1 MVQEGT
7 TQMTDGFSM
16 LLPVDVRSPK
26 RARDAIEARF
36 GHEPRCGDLLLCIS
50 EVVTNAVRHA
60 RTAAHLTVARRRN
73 VLVVEVSDAS
83 ARLPVKGPPAPQGP
97 GGRGLLILDQLS
109 RRWGTR
115 RTGSGKVV
123 WFEFDL
129 SDVH

>member
-1 MVQEGT
+1 VQEGT

-26 RARDAIEARF
+26 RARDAIQARF

-60 RTAAHLTVARRRN
+60 RTAAHLTVARQRN
-73 VLVVEVSDAS
+73 LLVVELSDQS
-83 ARLPVKGPPAPQGP
+83 GNLPVKGPPAPQGP
-97 GGRGLLILDQLS
+97 SGRGLLILDQLS

-115 RTGSGKVV
+115 RTSSGKVV

-129 SDVH
+129 ADVH